1 MSTAAAVLKFVE
13 INHGISF
20 ALNSLR
26 IKYEASEGI
35 QLSKAKHTITTNH
48 EQDQC

>member
-1 MSTAAAVLKFVE
+1 MSTVAAVLKYIE

-35 QLSKAKHTITTNH
+35 QLSRPKWTTVANDQ
-48 EQDQC
+48 QDQC